1 MKIFVYD
8 WTDEIYLLHAQVDLS
23 GAIEGSVRLTR
34 FFTGDSEKIE
44 NKKLLEQSH
53 RFIISR
59 THPNEAKIQ
68 IEYGNTDK
76 LTIYEIDDRA
86 YYPTTTFFEG

>member
-1 MKIFVYD
+1 MKTFVYD
-8 WTDEIYLLHAQVDLS
+8 WSGDIYLLHVQIDLLNIS
-23 GAIEGSVRLTR
+23 ESSIKLTR
-34 FFTGDSEKIE
+34 IFIDGSEKIE
-44 NKKLLEQSH
+44 DKKILEKSH

-59 THPNEAKIQ
+59 THPNEIKVR
-68 IEYGNTDK
+68 IEYGNIDK